1 MIRKLVWIL
10 VSLSL
15 AACGMN
21 TPRVQKGL
29 AEQTAVA
36 FFRNLS
42 AGRYAE
48 ADALYAGNYD
58 PLVSL
63 STMVAPDDH
72 AGLWKNACEISGL
85 QCLPIDRIISTERYL
100 TTERNPLNAFKIT
113 VEFKDRTGKVFVQGP
128 CCGASTQDMP
138 PVSQFNI
145 DVIERDGKYYVTS
158 LPVFT
163 P

>member
-1 MIRKLVWIL
+1 MIRKHFWIL
-10 VSLSL
+10 FVLL
-15 AACGMN
+15 LTACSQNNPGF
-21 TPRVQKGL
+21 QKGL

-36 FFRNLS
+36 FFKNLS
-42 AGRYAE
+42 AGHYSE
-48 ADALYAGNYD
+48 ADVLYAGNYE
-58 PLVSL
+58 PLISL
-63 STMVAPDDH
+63 SDTVSPGDH

-85 QCLPIDRIISTERYL
+85 QCLPIDRIISTERYAA
-100 TTERNPLNAFKIT
+100 TEQNPLNAFKIT

-128 CCGASTQDMP
+128 CCGATAEEMP